1 MTITQEQAD
10 NFFLYAQSR
19 VDDAEDF
26 IKMFYRMNQFLNE
39 KNLTKE
45 FLCYLENKE
54 KDEDNP
60 DFIDELSNSP
70 RS

>member
-10 NFFLYAQSR
+10 NFFLAAQAK

-26 IKMFYRMNQFLNE
+26 IKMFMHMNQFLNE

-45 FLCYLENKE
+45 FLCYLESKE

-60 DFIDELSNSP
+60 DVIDELSNSP